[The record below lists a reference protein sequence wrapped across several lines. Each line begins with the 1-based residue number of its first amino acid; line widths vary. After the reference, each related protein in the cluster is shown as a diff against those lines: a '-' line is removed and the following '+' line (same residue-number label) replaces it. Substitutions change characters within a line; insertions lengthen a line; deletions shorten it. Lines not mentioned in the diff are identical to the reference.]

1 MDFILCCDFVK
12 KVFNLININYLFNII
27 LWAER
32 FNMKKFILFIFGG
45 IFIFAGNSFAQLKIG
60 YVDSNTIMDNLPDAQ
75 DARQKL
81 DALIQDWQK
90 ELGDLQT
97 QWQTKYDDYQ
107 KRKLIMTDQTRS
119 DMEADLVKLEQQI
132 ADYREKKFETNGEL
146 FQKQDEL
153 MKPVQNKVFN
163 AIQDV
168 AKEEDLDFVL
178 DKSGGDA
185 LLLYAKD
192 QYDITPKVMD
202 KLKLK

>member
-1 MDFILCCDFVK
+1 MKKLILLILGGLFILT
-12 KVFNLININYLFNII
+12 
-27 LWAER
+27 
-32 FNMKKFILFIFGG
+32 
-45 IFIFAGNSFAQLKIG
+45 GNSFAQLKIG

-119 DMEADLVKLEQQI
+119 DMEAELVKLEQQI
-132 ADYREKKFETNGEL
+132 ADYREKKFGTNGEL

-153 MKPVQNKVFN
+153 MKPVQNKIFTVL
-163 AIQDV
+163 
-168 AKEEDLDFVL
+168 KEIAEADNYDFVF
-178 DKSGGDA
+178 DRSGDIMI
-185 LLLYAKD
+185 LYAKD
-192 QYDITPKVMD
+192 QYDLTSQVLER
-202 KLKLK
+202 LKLK

>member
-1 MDFILCCDFVK
+1 MKQL
-12 KVFNLININYLFNII
+12 VFLL
-27 LWAER
+27 LGG
-32 FNMKKFILFIFGG
+32 LFIFTS
-45 IFIFAGNSFAQLKIG
+45 NSFAQLKIG
-60 YVDSNTIMDNLPDAQ
+60 FIDSNTIMDNLPDAQ

-81 DALIQDWQK
+81 DGIIQDWQK
-90 ELGDLQT
+90 ELNDLQSK
-97 QWQTKYDDYQ
+97 WQAKYDDYQ

-119 DMEADLVKLEQQI
+119 DMEAELVKLEQQI
-132 ADYREKKFETNGEL
+132 TDYREKKFGTNGEL

-168 AKEEDLDFVL
+168 AKEEDLDFVF
-178 DKSGGDA
+178 DKSGDNT

-192 QYDITPKVMD
+192 QYDITSKVMD